1 MTDNDPRR
9 TDGRTESRDGQSR
22 RGFLALAGAGAAGAA
37 ALAAAGPAAA
47 SGAEV
52 AGPAASREPLVAH
65 VRDPRTGEIAV
76 LVGEREVVVHDR
88 ALAARLARIAR

>member
-9 TDGRTESRDGQSR
+9 EATPDGHSR

-37 ALAAAGPAAA
+37 LATAGPAIAA
-47 SGAEV
+47 GATDTTKT
-52 AGPAASREPLVAH
+52 AAPARSDGPLVAH
-65 VRDPRTGEIAV
+65 VRDARTGEIAV
-76 LVGEREVVVHDR
+76 MVGEREVVVHDR